1 MEYKFKIIPDAPK
14 NESGPTENDNDGKI
28 YSSKTCLQ
36 VIVKQEI
43 LRKQG
48 FAIQADEEQL
58 RVQLEALQTE
68 LNHPTQFKVRVLLW
82 KI

>member
-14 NESGPTENDNDGKI
+14 NESGPTENDDGKI

-68 LNHPTQFKVRVLLW
+68 LNHPTQFKVCVLLR